1 MEYDRHVDRLALFI
15 DGSFVYNC
23 AKRMG
28 WNVDHR
34 KVIEHF
40 PSGYALFNAF
50 YYAPITDW
58 NDERQQK
65 FLDALIFMGYSVRS
79 REVRGEAPSFEAH
92 IATDLLITAPRW
104 DVALLASGASQLV
117 PAVEAVRTMGKEV
130 HLLGIPELVD
140 LDIRSAT
147 DRFIDLK
154 EYRELL
160 EREGGGRRVFP
171 DVTQELQTAS
181 AEASG
186 GEASD
191 TEGAS
196 GESA

>member
-1 MEYDRHVDRLALFI
+1 MEYDERVDRLALFI

-40 PSGYALFNAF
+40 PSGFSLYNAF

-79 REVRGEAPSFEAH
+79 REVRGEAPNFEAH

-104 DVALLASGASQLV
+104 DVALLASGASQLA
-117 PAVEAVRTMGKEV
+117 PAIEAVRTLGKEV

-147 DRFIDLK
+147 DRFIDLRD
-154 EYRELL
+154 YRELL
-160 EREGGGRRVFP
+160 EREGGGRRIFP
-171 DVTQELQTAS
+171 DVTQELNNAS
-181 AEASG
+181 T
-186 GEASD
+186 D
-191 TEGAS
+191 EGTKS
-196 GESA
+196 EEET

>member
-1 MEYDRHVDRLALFI
+1 MRYDEYVDRLALFI
-15 DGSFVYNC
+15 DGSFIYNC
-23 AKRMG
+23 AKRVG

-40 PSGYALFNAF
+40 PSGYALYNAF

-79 REVRGEAPSFEAH
+79 REVRGEAPNFEAY

-104 DVALLASGASQLV
+104 DVALLASGAAQLV
-117 PAVEAVRTMGKEV
+117 PALEVVRTMGKEV
-130 HLLGIPELVD
+130 QLLGIPELVD
-140 LDIRSAT
+140 LDIRSAA

-171 DVTQELQTAS
+171 DVTQELTRTSSEGSATAAPS
-181 AEASG
+181 E
-186 GEASD
+186 ENRE
-191 TEGAS
+191 TEG
-196 GESA
+196 

>member
-1 MEYDRHVDRLALFI
+1 MDRLALFI

-79 REVRGEAPSFEAH
+79 REVRGEAPNFEAQ

-104 DVALLASGASQLV
+104 DVALLATGASQLV

-154 EYRELL
+154 SYRELL

-171 DVTQELQTAS
+171 DVS
-181 AEASG
+181 HEASSEG
-186 GEASD
+186 GEAETAGD
-191 TEGAS
+191 EEAAPAEGD
-196 GESA
+196 

>member
-1 MEYDRHVDRLALFI
+1 
-15 DGSFVYNC
+15 
-23 AKRMG
+23 MG

-34 KVIEHF
+34 KVMEHF
-40 PSGYALFNAF
+40 PSGYALYNAF
-50 YYAPITDW
+50 FYAPITDW

-79 REVRGEAPSFEAH
+79 REVHGEAPNFEAY

-104 DVALLASGASQLV
+104 DVALLASGAAQLV
-117 PAVEAVRTMGKEV
+117 PAVEALRTMGKEV

-154 EYRELL
+154 QYRELL
-160 EREGGGRRVFP
+160 EREGGGRRIFP
-171 DVTQELQTAS
+171 DVTQETENADATVAATAD
-181 AEASG
+181 AA
-186 GEASD
+186 
-191 TEGAS
+191 TEQGHDV
-196 GESA
+196 ES

>member
-1 MEYDRHVDRLALFI
+1 MDRLALFI

-40 PSGYALFNAF
+40 PTGFSLYNAF

-79 REVRGEAPSFEAH
+79 REVRGEAPNFEAH

-117 PAVEAVRTMGKEV
+117 PAIEAVRTLGKEV

-147 DRFIDLK
+147 DRFIDLRD
-154 EYRELL
+154 YRELL

-171 DVTQELQTAS
+171 DVTQELNHANADQNAD
-181 AEASG
+181 AE
-186 GEASD
+186 EA
-191 TEGAS
+191 
-196 GESA
+196 